1 MRIFFLISL
10 VHIWNKNSGSVQTE
24 VTKGSMLPEVCS
36 CCNAHGQAIFETLSR
51 VSVSLTSGPA
61 LRLGF
66 VAAIQATNGKPGTPK
81 AGGKPAPGAAAQP
94 KHADTGKAS
103 AAKPVAPKAAPS
115 APPAA
120 AKQELAPMAVL
131 AAADLDEPAS
141 AAAAPQPKPKPSV
154 RDALYNPKK
163 VRADASQVH
172 SKPNI
177 GL

>member
-1 MRIFFLISL
+1 
-10 VHIWNKNSGSVQTE
+10 
-24 VTKGSMLPEVCS
+24 MLPEVCS
-36 CCNAHGQAIFETLSR
+36 CCNAHGQAIFEILSR

-81 AGGKPAPGAAAQP
+81 AGAKPAPGAAAQP
-94 KHADTGKAS
+94 KHADTGKPS

-115 APPAA
+115 AAA
-120 AKQELAPMAVL
+120 AGKQEQAPMAVL
-131 AAADLDEPAS
+131 AAADLDEPAA

-163 VRADASQVH
+163 VRAHASQVH
-172 SKPNI
+172 SNAND